1 VLKVIYGSAIFLL
14 TLFAGIYP
22 FFKHSREEDKPFD
35 FRSGE
40 SLACGVFL
48 GAGLL
53 HMLGE
58 SSELLTN
65 QGIHYPLAFLLC
77 GAVFL
82 LFLWLEHLGKE
93 YYHHSKKH
101 DNYFAFIVVIM
112 MSIHSLLSGSA
123 LGLSD
128 EMGVTAILFFAI
140 ISHKLAESFAIAI
153 QLVKANMSFKMAFAL
168 FVLYACMT
176 PLGIS
181 LGYIMMQSSVGTNGS
196 GLMVPIFTALAA
208 GTFLYM
214 GTLHGL
220 EKCVLVK
227 QCCNLKYFS
236 FVILGFVIMAIMAM
250 FV

>member
-1 VLKVIYGSAIFLL
+1 MLNVVYGVVILAL
-14 TLFAGIYP
+14 TVFAGIFP
-22 FFKHSREEDKPFD
+22 LRKHAKSAEHPFD

-40 SLACGVFL
+40 SLACGIFL

-58 SSELLTN
+58 ASDLFN
-65 QGIHYPLAFLLC
+65 KHGFHYPVAFLLC
-77 GAVFL
+77 GSVFL

-93 YYHHSKKH
+93 CYQHRSQHQ
-101 DNYFAFIVVIM
+101 NYFAVVAVFM
-112 MSIHSLLSGSA
+112 MSIHSLLAGSA

-128 EMGVTAILFFAI
+128 DTSVSAIIFLAI
-140 ISHKLAESFAIAI
+140 ISHKLAESFAIAV
-153 QLVKANMSFKMAFAL
+153 QLMKSGFSAKVSVVYFAI
-168 FVLYACMT
+168 YALMT
-176 PLGIS
+176 PLGIAFGYLMIQNHHEFHS
-181 LGYIMMQSSVGTNGS
+181 LLI
-196 GLMVPIFTALAA
+196 PIFMALAS
-208 GTFLYM
+208 GTFLYL

-236 FVILGFVIMAIMAM
+236 FVILGFVIMAVMAV

>member
-1 VLKVIYGSAIFLL
+1 MLLKIIFGSIILVLTI
-14 TLFAGIYP
+14 FAGIYP
-22 FFKHSREEDKPFD
+22 LKKHASVNDKPFD

-58 SSELLTN
+58 SSELFRLH
-65 QGIHYPLAFLLC
+65 GYHYPVAFLLC
-77 GAVFL
+77 GSVFL

-93 YYHHSKKH
+93 YYHRNGK
-101 DNYFAFIVVIM
+101 NNTNFALIAVVM
-112 MSIHSLLSGSA
+112 MSFHSLLSGSA

-128 EMGVTAILFFAI
+128 DVGVTTLLFLAI
-140 ISHKLAESFAIAI
+140 ISHKLAESFAIAV
-153 QLVKANMSFKMAFAL
+153 QLMKSGLSYKISIIYFLVFSI
-168 FVLYACMT
+168 MT
-176 PLGIS
+176 PLGIIFGAS
-181 LGYIMMQSSVGTNGS
+181 IITQAEAQTL
-196 GLMVPIFTALAA
+196 LVPVFTALAA
-208 GTFLYM
+208 GTFLYL

-236 FVILGFVIMAIMAM
+236 FVILGFVIMAIMAIY
-250 FV
+250 V